1 MDSVFRLHQ
10 FGLQVSDGHFLLLQR
25 GEILLG
31 VWGFDAMVVSTG
43 VVAAQARSS
52 VKQRDKNQGLP
63 LMNQQLSLV
72 AN

>member
-52 VKQRDKNQGLP
+52 VKQRDKN
-63 LMNQQLSLV
+63 
-72 AN
+72 AA